1 MALAAVLKEGSHKK
15 KPCVHHWVIEAAEG
29 AKSRGV
35 CKHCGEIR
43 EFDNYISVDSWVD
56 DVFKI
61 KSPPKPSESDF
72 DKKLARF
79 LV

>member
-1 MALAAVLKEGSHKK
+1 MVLGTIINSKSGENDV
-15 KPCVHHWVIEAAEG
+15 CVHHWVIEAAEG
-29 AKSRGV
+29 VRSKGV
-35 CKHCGEIR
+35 CKYCGEIR

-61 KSPPKPSESDF
+61 KSPPKAGEVNF
-72 DKKLARF
+72 DKKLERY